1 MPTVNLTWTAPV
13 SDDDITSLEIH
24 RFTNKTGAS
33 QSDLEAAVTAAGSNA
48 AEKVIL
54 KTDTEY
60 ANSAWSDTSAPTGTL
75 TYTIIARNS
84 AGFKLENSAHYDL
97 TTT

>member
-13 SDDDITSLEIH
+13 SDDDIDSLEIH
-24 RFTNKTGAS
+24 RFTDKTNAS
-33 QSDLEAAVTAAGSNA
+33 QSVLETAVAGATAIKTIA
-48 AEKVIL
+48 
-54 KTDTEY
+54 KTDSEY
-60 ANSAWSDTSAPTGTL
+60 TNKAWSDTSAPVGNL

-84 AGFKLENSAHYDL
+84 AGFKLETSAHDDL